1 MRVLRGAD
9 LVPSRGKA
17 ARTVLESD
25 SSLQEA
31 GNAWLLTILCR
42 SDGGNDFSKPLIGR
56 TEATTYFSGR
66 KIMVTRVYNSKKEE
80 KWFQNR
86 NHRVHLNATS
96 VSSGKR
102 GDGESIWSLCALQ
115 AMPPLHSPIWLRA
128 RRLVDS

>member
-66 KIMVTRVYNSKKEE
+66 KIMVTRVQQQKGGK
-80 KWFQNR
+80 
-86 NHRVHLNATS
+86 V
-96 VSSGKR
+96 VSEPESQSSSECNV
-102 GDGESIWSLCALQ
+102 GEQWEAG
-115 AMPPLHSPIWLRA
+115 
-128 RRLVDS
+128 